1 MANAR
6 LNITDLDFDQ
16 IKSNL
21 KTYLQQ
27 QSQFQ
32 DYDFEGAGLSVL
44 LDILAYNT
52 HYNSYYLN
60 MVANESFLD
69 TALLRDSVVSHA
81 KTLGYVPH
89 SSSSPK
95 SVVNV
100 TVDTANTTPGTLTIT
115 RGTSFSSDL
124 VDGVSYNFVVLTDV
138 SVTKSDT
145 KFYFENLDIYE
156 GALVNY
162 DYNYS
167 QLSNPKSVFI
177 LPDRSVDT
185 STITVSVRPNPGNTS
200 SAVYTKSTDILD
212 ITSTSDV
219 YFLQEG
225 KNTNYQIYFGDGVL
239 GKALDDG
246 SVISVSYLVT
256 RGDAANK
263 SNAFIPNS
271 MIGGISNIVID
282 VVNVASGGSTRETV
296 DSIKFG
302 ASSQFLTQNRLVTF
316 KDYESYLKK
325 NYPSVDSLSV
335 WGGEDQSPPAYG
347 KVFISLKPKENY
359 FITET
364 EKLRIVN
371 EIIKPKSIVAVT
383 AEIIDPEYLYIL
395 IENYVQYDKTK
406 TTLSPIAIKNAI
418 RSSLLN
424 YRDTFLNKFDAT
436 FVLSKMQDYID
447 SVDLNSIA
455 GSETILRIQK
465 RFEPTLGVGSTYR
478 IEYNTPLHRG
488 TTTNKLTSSLFDVN
502 DIDGVLRS
510 VILEETPE
518 SFTGLSEIL
527 VTNAGSGYTTA
538 PTVTITGDG
547 VGATASAVV
556 VNGRIQSIA
565 ITNRG
570 INYSR
575 AIITV
580 SGGNGYGCIAT
591 AVLDGRYGTL
601 RIVYFDGNAERQIVN
616 SNAGSIDYDTG
627 LIILTDLKIIS
638 LATFDNLVRLTIESE
653 KGIIKSFRNTIIT
666 LDEADTTSITTE
678 LVES

>member
-16 IKSNL
+16 IKLNL

-69 TALLRDSVVSHA
+69 TALLRDSIVSHA
-81 KTLGYVPH
+81 KTLGYVPY
-89 SSSSPK
+89 SSSAPK
-95 SVVNV
+95 STVNI
-100 TVDTANTTPGTLTIT
+100 TIDSANTTPGTLTIT
-115 RGTSFSSDL
+115 RGTGFSSGL
-124 VDGVSYNFVVLTDV
+124 VDGVSYNFVVLNDV

-145 KFYFENLDIYE
+145 KFYFEDLEIYE
-156 GALVNY
+156 GVLVNY

-167 QLSNPKSVFI
+167 QLSNPKSIFV
-177 LPDRSVDT
+177 LPDRNIDT
-185 STITVSVRPNPGNTS
+185 STITVSVRPNSGNTS

-212 ITSTSDV
+212 ITSTSSV

-256 RGDAANK
+256 KGEAANK
-263 SNAFIPNS
+263 SNAFVSNS
-271 MIGGISNIVID
+271 MIGGMSNIVIN
-282 VVNVASGGSTRETV
+282 VINVASGGSTRESV

-325 NYPSVDSLSV
+325 NYPSLDSLSV
-335 WGGEDQSPPAYG
+335 WGGEDESPPVYG
-347 KVFISLKPKENY
+347 KVFVSLKPKENY

-383 AEIIDPEYLYIL
+383 TEIIDPEYLYIL
-395 IENYVQYDKTK
+395 VENYVQYDKTK

-455 GSETILRIQK
+455 GSETILRLQK

-478 IEYNTPLHRG
+478 IEFNAPLHRG
-488 TTTNKLTSSLFDVN
+488 TTTNKLTSSLFDVY
-502 DIDGVLRS
+502 DIDGILRS

-527 VTNAGSGYTTA
+527 VTNAGNGYTTP
-538 PTVTITGDG
+538 PTITITGDG
-547 VGATASAVV
+547 VGATASAVI
-556 VNGRIQSIA
+556 VNGRVESIT

-575 AIITV
+575 AIITI
-580 SGGNGYGCIAT
+580 SGGDGYGATAT
-591 AVLDGRYGTL
+591 AVLDGRFGTI
-601 RIVYFDGNAERQIVN
+601 RTVWFDSTAKRQIVN
-616 SNAGSIDYDTG
+616 ENAGVIDYDLG
-627 LIILTDLKIIS
+627 LITINNLKVIS
-638 LATFDNLVRLTIESE
+638 LSTFDNLIRLTIESE
-653 KGIIKSFRNTIIT
+653 KGIVKSFRNTIIT
-666 LDEADTTSITTE
+666 LDDTDTTSITTE
-678 LVES
+678 LVEN

>member
-16 IKSNL
+16 IKLNL

-69 TALLRDSVVSHA
+69 TALLRDSIVSHA
-81 KTLGYVPH
+81 KTLGYVPY
-89 SSSSPK
+89 SSSAPK
-95 SVVNV
+95 STVNI
-100 TVDTANTTPGTLTIT
+100 TIDSANTTPGTLTIT
-115 RGTSFSSDL
+115 RGTGFSSGL
-124 VDGVSYNFVVLTDV
+124 VDGVSYNFVVLNDV

-145 KFYFENLDIYE
+145 KFYFEDLEIYE
-156 GALVNY
+156 GVLVNY

-167 QLSNPKSVFI
+167 QLSNPKSIFV
-177 LPDRSVDT
+177 LPDRNIDT
-185 STITVSVRPNPGNTS
+185 STITVSVRPNSGNTS

-212 ITSTSDV
+212 ITSTSSV

-256 RGDAANK
+256 KGEAANK
-263 SNAFIPNS
+263 SNAFVSNS
-271 MIGGISNIVID
+271 MIGGMSNMVID
-282 VVNVASGGSTRETV
+282 VINVASGGSTRESV

-325 NYPSVDSLSV
+325 NYPSLDSLSV
-335 WGGEDQSPPAYG
+335 WGGEDESPPVYG
-347 KVFISLKPKENY
+347 KVFVSLKPKENY

-383 AEIIDPEYLYIL
+383 TEIIDPEYLYIL
-395 IENYVQYDKTK
+395 VENYVQYDKTK

-455 GSETILRIQK
+455 GSETILRLQK

-478 IEYNTPLHRG
+478 IEFNAPLHRG
-488 TTTNKLTSSLFDVN
+488 TTTNKLTSSLFDVY
-502 DIDGVLRS
+502 DIDGILRS

-527 VTNAGSGYTTA
+527 VTNAGNGYTTP
-538 PTVTITGDG
+538 PTITITGDG
-547 VGATASAVV
+547 VGATASAVI
-556 VNGRIQSIA
+556 VNGRVESIT

-575 AIITV
+575 AIITI
-580 SGGNGYGCIAT
+580 SGGDGYGATAT
-591 AVLDGRYGTL
+591 AVLDGRFGTI
-601 RIVYFDGNAERQIVN
+601 RTVWFDSTAKRQIVN
-616 SNAGSIDYDTG
+616 ENAGVIDYDLG
-627 LIILTDLKIIS
+627 LITINNLKVIS
-638 LATFDNLVRLTIESE
+638 LSTFDNLIRLTIESE
-653 KGIIKSFRNTIIT
+653 KGIVKSFRNTIIT
-666 LDEADTTSITTE
+666 LDDTDTTSITTE
-678 LVES
+678 LVEN

>member
-16 IKSNL
+16 IKLNL

-69 TALLRDSVVSHA
+69 TALLRDSIVSHA
-81 KTLGYVPH
+81 KTLGYVPY
-89 SSSSPK
+89 SSSAPK
-95 SVVNV
+95 STVNI
-100 TVDTANTTPGTLTIT
+100 TIDSANTTPGTLTIT
-115 RGTSFSSDL
+115 RGTGFSSGL
-124 VDGVSYNFVVLTDV
+124 VDGVSYNFVVLNDV

-145 KFYFENLDIYE
+145 KFYFEDLEIYE
-156 GALVNY
+156 GVLVNY

-167 QLSNPKSVFI
+167 QLSNPKSIFV
-177 LPDRSVDT
+177 LPDRNIDT
-185 STITVSVRPNPGNTS
+185 STITVSVRPNSGNTS

-212 ITSTSDV
+212 ITSTSSV

-256 RGDAANK
+256 KGEAANK
-263 SNAFIPNS
+263 SNAFVSNS
-271 MIGGISNIVID
+271 MIGGMSNIVIN
-282 VVNVASGGSTRETV
+282 VINVASGGSTRESV

-325 NYPSVDSLSV
+325 NYPSLDSLSV
-335 WGGEDQSPPAYG
+335 WGGEDESPPVYG
-347 KVFISLKPKENY
+347 KVFVSLKPKENY

-383 AEIIDPEYLYIL
+383 TEIIDPEYLYIL
-395 IENYVQYDKTK
+395 VENYVQYDKTK
-406 TTLSPIAIKNAI
+406 TTSSPIAIKDAI
-418 RSSLLN
+418 KSSLLN

-455 GSETILRIQK
+455 GSETILRLQK

-478 IEYNTPLHRG
+478 IEFNAPLHRG
-488 TTTNKLTSSLFDVN
+488 TTTNKLTSSLFDVY
-502 DIDGVLRS
+502 DIDGILRS

-527 VTNAGSGYTTA
+527 VTNAGNGYTTP
-538 PTVTITGDG
+538 PTITITGDG
-547 VGATASAVV
+547 VGATASAVI
-556 VNGRIQSIA
+556 VNGRVESIT

-575 AIITV
+575 AIITI
-580 SGGNGYGCIAT
+580 SGGDGYGATAT
-591 AVLDGRYGTL
+591 AVLDGRFGTI
-601 RIVYFDGNAERQIVN
+601 RTVWFDSTAKRQIVN
-616 SNAGSIDYDTG
+616 ENAGVIDYDLG
-627 LIILTDLKIIS
+627 LITINNLKVIS
-638 LATFDNLVRLTIESE
+638 LSTFDNLIRLTIESE

-666 LDEADTTSITTE
+666 LDDTDTTAITTE
-678 LVES
+678 LVEN

>member
-1 MANAR
+1 
-6 LNITDLDFDQ
+6 L
-16 IKSNL
+16 
-21 KTYLQQ
+21 
-27 QSQFQ
+27 
-32 DYDFEGAGLSVL
+32 E
-44 LDILAYNT
+44 
-52 HYNSYYLN
+52 
-60 MVANESFLD
+60 
-69 TALLRDSVVSHA
+69 
-81 KTLGYVPH
+81 
-89 SSSSPK
+89 
-95 SVVNV
+95 
-100 TVDTANTTPGTLTIT
+100 
-115 RGTSFSSDL
+115 
-124 VDGVSYNFVVLTDV
+124 
-138 SVTKSDT
+138 
-145 KFYFENLDIYE
+145 IYE
-156 GALVNY
+156 GVLVNY

-167 QLSNPKSVFI
+167 QLSNPKSIFV
-177 LPDRSVDT
+177 LPDRNIDT
-185 STITVSVRPNPGNTS
+185 STITVSVRPNSGNTS

-212 ITSTSDV
+212 ITSTSSV

-256 RGDAANK
+256 KGEAANK
-263 SNAFIPNS
+263 SNAFVSNS
-271 MIGGISNIVID
+271 MIGGMSNIVID
-282 VVNVASGGSTRETV
+282 VINVASGGSTRESV

-325 NYPSVDSLSV
+325 NYPSLDSLSV
-335 WGGEDQSPPAYG
+335 WGGEDESPPVYG
-347 KVFISLKPKENY
+347 KVFVSLKPKENY

-383 AEIIDPEYLYIL
+383 TEIIDPEYLYIL
-395 IENYVQYDKTK
+395 VENYVQYDKTK

-455 GSETILRIQK
+455 GSETILRLQK

-478 IEYNTPLHRG
+478 IEFNAPLHRG
-488 TTTNKLTSSLFDVN
+488 TTTNKLTSSLFDVY
-502 DIDGVLRS
+502 DIDGILRN

-527 VTNAGSGYTTA
+527 VTNAGNGYTTP
-538 PTVTITGDG
+538 PTITITGDG
-547 VGATASAVV
+547 VGATASAVI
-556 VNGRIQSIA
+556 VNGRVESIT

-575 AIITV
+575 AIITI
-580 SGGNGYGCIAT
+580 SGGDGYGATAT
-591 AVLDGRYGTL
+591 AVLDGRFGTI
-601 RIVYFDGNAERQIVN
+601 RTVWFDSTAKRQIVN
-616 SNAGSIDYDTG
+616 ENAGVIDYDLG
-627 LIILTDLKIIS
+627 LITINNLKVIS
-638 LATFDNLVRLTIESE
+638 LSTFDNLIRLTIESE
-653 KGIIKSFRNTIIT
+653 KGIVKSFRNTIIT
-666 LDEADTTSITTE
+666 LDDTDTTSITTE
-678 LVES
+678 LVEN

>member
-16 IKSNL
+16 IKLNL

-69 TALLRDSVVSHA
+69 TALLRDSIVSHA
-81 KTLGYVPH
+81 KTLGYVPY
-89 SSSSPK
+89 SSSAPK
-95 SVVNV
+95 STVNI
-100 TVDTANTTPGTLTIT
+100 TIDSANTTPGTLTIT
-115 RGTSFSSDL
+115 RGTGFSSGL
-124 VDGVSYNFVVLTDV
+124 VDGVSYNFVVLNDV

-145 KFYFENLDIYE
+145 KFYFEDLEIYE
-156 GALVNY
+156 GVLVNY

-167 QLSNPKSVFI
+167 QLSNPKSIFV
-177 LPDRSVDT
+177 LPDRNIDT
-185 STITVSVRPNPGNTS
+185 STITVSVRPNSGNTS

-212 ITSTSDV
+212 ITSTSSV

-256 RGDAANK
+256 KGEAANK
-263 SNAFIPNS
+263 SNAFVSNS
-271 MIGGISNIVID
+271 MIGGMSNIVIN
-282 VVNVASGGSTRETV
+282 VINVASGGSTRESV

-325 NYPSVDSLSV
+325 NYPSLDSLSV
-335 WGGEDQSPPAYG
+335 WGGEDESPPVYG
-347 KVFISLKPKENY
+347 KVFVSLKPKENY

-383 AEIIDPEYLYIL
+383 TEIIDPEYLYIL
-395 IENYVQYDKTK
+395 VENYVQYDKTK

-455 GSETILRIQK
+455 GSETILRLQK

-478 IEYNTPLHRG
+478 IEFNAPLHRG
-488 TTTNKLTSSLFDVN
+488 TTTNKLTSSLFDVY
-502 DIDGVLRS
+502 DIDGILRS

-527 VTNAGSGYTTA
+527 VTNAGNGYTTP
-538 PTVTITGDG
+538 PTITITGDG
-547 VGATASAVV
+547 VGATASAVI
-556 VNGRIQSIA
+556 VNGRVESIT

-575 AIITV
+575 AIITI
-580 SGGNGYGCIAT
+580 SGGDGYGATAT
-591 AVLDGRYGTL
+591 AVLDGRFGTI
-601 RIVYFDGNAERQIVN
+601 RTVWFDSTAKRQIVN
-616 SNAGSIDYDTG
+616 ENAGVIDYDLG
-627 LIILTDLKIIS
+627 LITINNLKVIS
-638 LATFDNLVRLTIESE
+638 LSTFDNLIRLTIESE

-666 LDEADTTSITTE
+666 LDDTDTTAITTE
-678 LVES
+678 LVEN

>member
-16 IKSNL
+16 IKLNL

-69 TALLRDSVVSHA
+69 TALLRDSIVSHA
-81 KTLGYVPH
+81 KTLGYVPY
-89 SSSSPK
+89 SSSAPK
-95 SVVNV
+95 STVNI
-100 TVDTANTTPGTLTIT
+100 TIDSANTTPGTLTIT
-115 RGTSFSSDL
+115 RGTGFSSGL
-124 VDGVSYNFVVLTDV
+124 VDGVSYNFVVLNDV

-145 KFYFENLDIYE
+145 KFYFEDLEIYE
-156 GALVNY
+156 GVLVNY

-167 QLSNPKSVFI
+167 QLSNPKSIFV
-177 LPDRSVDT
+177 LPDRNIDT
-185 STITVSVRPNPGNTS
+185 STITVSVRPNSGNTS

-212 ITSTSDV
+212 ITSTSSV

-256 RGDAANK
+256 KGEAANK
-263 SNAFIPNS
+263 SNAFVSNS
-271 MIGGISNIVID
+271 MIGGMSNIVID
-282 VVNVASGGSTRETV
+282 VINVASGGSTRESV

-325 NYPSVDSLSV
+325 NYPSLDSLSV
-335 WGGEDQSPPAYG
+335 WGGEDESPPVYG
-347 KVFISLKPKENY
+347 KVFVSLKPKENY

-383 AEIIDPEYLYIL
+383 TEIIDPEYLYIL
-395 IENYVQYDKTK
+395 VENYVQYDKTK

-447 SVDLNSIA
+447 SVDLNSIT
-455 GSETILRIQK
+455 GSETILRLQK

-478 IEYNTPLHRG
+478 IEFNAPLHRG
-488 TTTNKLTSSLFDVN
+488 TTTNKLTSSLFDVY
-502 DIDGVLRS
+502 DIDGILRN

-527 VTNAGSGYTTA
+527 VTNAGNGYTTP
-538 PTVTITGDG
+538 PTITITGDG
-547 VGATASAVV
+547 VGATASAVI
-556 VNGRIQSIA
+556 VNGRVESIT

-575 AIITV
+575 AIITI
-580 SGGNGYGCIAT
+580 SGGDGYGATAT
-591 AVLDGRYGTL
+591 AVLDGRFGTI
-601 RIVYFDGNAERQIVN
+601 RTVWFDSTAKRQIVN
-616 SNAGSIDYDTG
+616 ENAGVIDYDLG
-627 LIILTDLKIIS
+627 LITINNLKVIS
-638 LATFDNLVRLTIESE
+638 LSTFDNLIRLTIESE
-653 KGIIKSFRNTIIT
+653 KGIVKSFRNTIIT
-666 LDEADTTSITTE
+666 LDDTDTTSITTE
-678 LVES
+678 LVEN